1 MRLDIL
7 TDILIVV
14 LVLGAITVYL
24 SSLAGRLDR
33 LHRKI
38 ETAHAALD
46 AQLLRRVAAT
56 QDLASSGL
64 VDPASALVLSSAA
77 QSAFVVDPD
86 DDARRSLVESE
97 LTRTLGTVFDTREDV
112 EDITDAVGSDAPV
125 AEQLLD
131 ELAVA
136 SRRVELARRFHNDVV
151 RSCLDLRR
159 RRLSRWFRLAGHTPL
174 PAPIDFD
181 DTPPAGLAAR

>member
-1 MRLDIL
+1 MQLGWF
-7 TDILIVV
+7 TDLLVVV
-14 LVLGAITVYL
+14 LVLGAVVVYL

-56 QDLASSGL
+56 QDLASAGFL
-64 VDPASALVLSSAA
+64 DPASALVLTSAA
-77 QSAFVVDPD
+77 QAAFVADAD

-97 LTRTLGTVFDTREDV
+97 LTRTLGAVLGTREDV
-112 EDITDAVGSDAPV
+112 DDVVSDAGPDAAV

-136 SRRVELARRFHNDVV
+136 CRRVELARRFHNDVV
-151 RSCLDLRR
+151 RSCLSLRR

-181 DTPPAGLAAR
+181 DTPPPGLAGR